1 MWKGSVIVD
10 GNEIYRFS
18 SKYLENFVMI
28 YMDLRLIILDGR
40 KWRNIWRY
48 IYREVVF
55 RWVVY

>member
-18 SKYLENFVMI
+18 SKYLENFVVI